1 MKKYKFNFDN
11 KNVVILGATSNL
23 SYRIIEAF
31 YEYGTNLHLIGR
43 NKDKLKNLLDN
54 FPKAKIYSVD
64 IQDRDKL
71 KEIANTIKTIDIMF
85 NFVGGNLKSATTSE
99 DVSFFDLDIDNINKA
114 LWLNIFGGAIIP
126 TQIFGK
132 AMAQN
137 PNGGSI
143 VNISS
148 MTAIRPLTK
157 IVGYSMAKAAVE
169 NFTKWLSV
177 DIVLNHNK
185 KVRVNSIAPGFF
197 LTEQNKY
204 LLLDDKENLTA
215 RGQQILNQT
224 PMSRFG
230 KPEDLVSTALFL
242 ASDLSQFIT
251 GICVPVDGG
260 FSAYAG
266 V

>member
-1 MKKYKFNFDN
+1 MQKYKFNFDN
-11 KNVVILGATSNL
+11 KNIVILGATSIL
-23 SYRIIEAF
+23 SHTIIEAF
-31 YEYGTNLHLIGR
+31 YEYGANLHLIGR
-43 NKDKLKNLLDN
+43 NKDKLKALSDN
-54 FPKAKIYSVD
+54 FPKAKIFSVD
-64 IQDRDKL
+64 IQDSEQL
-71 KEIANTIKTIDIMF
+71 KKIANNIQTIDILF
-85 NFVGGNLKSATTSE
+85 NFIGGNLKSATTSQ
-99 DVSFFDLDIDNINKA
+99 DVSFFDLDIENINKT
-114 LWLNIFGGAIIP
+114 LWLNLFGGAIIP
-126 TQIFGK
+126 AQIFGK
-132 AMAQN
+132 VMVKN

-143 VNISS
+143 INISS

-157 IVGYSMAKAAVE
+157 IVGYSIAKAAVE

-177 DIVLNHNK
+177 DIALNHSK

-204 LLLDDKENLTA
+204 LLLDDKEELTS
-215 RGQQILNQT
+215 RGKQILNQT

>member
-1 MKKYKFNFDN
+1 MKKYKFNFNN
-11 KNVVILGATSNL
+11 KNVVLLGATSVL
-23 SYRIIEAF
+23 AYSIIEAF
-31 YEYGTNLHLIGR
+31 YEYGTNLHLIDR
-43 NKDKLKNLLDN
+43 NKDKLKTLLDN

-64 IQDRDKL
+64 IQDREQL
-71 KEIANTIKTIDIMF
+71 KEIANNIQTIDILF
-85 NFVGGNLKSATTSE
+85 NFIGGNLKSATTSQ
-99 DVSFFDLDIDNINKA
+99 DVSFFDIDIENINKA
-114 LWLNIFGGAIIP
+114 LWLNLFGGSIIP
-126 TQIFGK
+126 AQIFGK
-132 AMAQN
+132 VMVKN

-143 VNISS
+143 INISS
-148 MTAIRPLTK
+148 MAAIRPLTK

-177 DIVLNHNK
+177 DIALNHNK

-204 LLLDDKENLTA
+204 LLLDDKEELTS
-215 RGQQILNQT
+215 RGKQILNQT

-230 KPEDLVSTALFL
+230 KPDDLVSTALFL
-242 ASDLSQFIT
+242 ASDLSQFVT